1 MKKGKPDLLETKVCK
16 ICGKHFIAFSPDYI
30 YKLRHSPHSGFVY
43 YCSYTCYR
51 KAGGDSG
58 KYVTNNAKFKDVL

>member
-1 MKKGKPDLLETKVCK
+1 MNVETYLSRYISVKECEICNKKFVKT
-16 ICGKHFIAFSPDYI
+16 YNYM
-30 YKLRHSPHSGFVY
+30 YKLYKNKRLTY

-58 KYVTNNAKFKDVL
+58 KYNSKSKK